1 MSRPGLANRR
11 PPLLFLCS
19 LVLVLLFAAAAAAP
33 LSALDNNPVV
43 NGDNGLQLIKNGEY
57 EAGLE
62 HLQRSYRLFPLNP
75 VYKRD
80 LADGLIAYGR
90 HLLKLK
96 RYDQADGKFVNAQEL
111 YPDEPLLSL
120 YRGVCGYYLK
130 KYDIARD
137 ELERARS
144 KIPESVDVLYW
155 LGLVLYESD
164 DRPRAVE
171 LWEQALKLAPE
182 RKDIVDILKR
192 SRREMAVES
201 GMDHG
206 HSSRF
211 DLTYDND
218 VDSSFALAVLAV
230 LENASNQVG
239 AELGYFPKQRVPVAI
254 YRRADFK
261 IVTDSPEWSG
271 GAYDGTIRLPFGSL
285 KEVTPQIRAVLYHE
299 YAHVVVFELTRG
311 SCPFWLNEGIAEMFG
326 RKQYS
331 RELTE
336 LESAARKRSFIDF
349 RKLEGSFASL
359 SVPEAN
365 LAYQQSYSLV
375 NYLVDT
381 YGWHRV
387 TRILTGLGES
397 LSLRD
402 ALAKAFRDYSL
413 SYDDLLKE
421 WRESVERGMAA
432 R

>member
-1 MSRPGLANRR
+1 MKRPGVALQR
-11 PPLLFLCS
+11 PPVPFLCS
-19 LVLVLLFAAAAAAP
+19 LLLVLLLVAGTPAI
-33 LSALDNNPVV
+33 LSALDSDPVV
-43 NGDNGLQLIKNGEY
+43 NGDNGLRLIRNGEY
-57 EAGLE
+57 ERGLE

-75 VYKRD
+75 AYKRD

-90 HLLKLK
+90 HLMKLK
-96 RYDQADGKFVNAQEL
+96 RFDLADENFVKAQDL
-111 YPDEPLLSL
+111 YSDEPLLSL
-120 YRGVCGYYLK
+120 YRGICTYNLK
-130 KYDIARD
+130 KYDIARY
-137 ELERARS
+137 ELERVRS
-144 KIPESVDVLYW
+144 KWPESVEALYF

-164 DRPRAVE
+164 DRPGAVE
-171 LWEQALKLAPE
+171 LWERALKLAPD
-182 RKDIVDILKR
+182 RKEIVDILKR

-211 DLTYDND
+211 DLTYDSD

-230 LENASNQVG
+230 LESASNQVG
-239 AELGYFPKQRVPVAI
+239 AELGHFPNQRVPVAI

-299 YAHVVVFELTRG
+299 YAHVIVFELTRG
-311 SCPFWLNEGIAEMFG
+311 SCPYWLNEGIAEMFG

-331 RELTE
+331 RETTE
-336 LESAARKRSFIDF
+336 LDNAVRKQSFIDF
-349 RKLEGSFASL
+349 TKLEGSFASL

-365 LAYQQSYSLV
+365 LAYQQSHSLV
-375 NYLVDT
+375 NYLVSA

-387 TRILTGLGES
+387 TRILTGLGDS
-397 LSLRD
+397 LSLSD
-402 ALAKAFRDYSL
+402 AISEAFRDYSL
-413 SYDDLLKE
+413 SYDDLVRE
-421 WRESVERGMAA
+421 WRESVKA